1 MNCENGMDHVA
12 RRMCML
18 AAGLLPSPQED
29 KDNGTNT
36 ITSDFRPFS
45 ARDSHVVSQMKRSVE
60 GASRLSL
67 SSSHYP
73 LDSQQKTN
81 SRLSNDDN
89 DQSTTTTTAATQ
101 ITLGVRTTKLVFDS
115 ALQAGKAA
123 RSPKTVPLLHDL
135 RLTAGTK
142 TTATKNTTTLLMA
155 EAANLALELAVEPIV
170 VCVCVGRWRVLKDGG
185 SSGGGLGRKIGE
197 MRDGARRRMMETTRV
212 GGLDEK
218 KLKRLLHGPTIEL
231 REGKVVDLDV
241 VLGRIEREMMDGGE
255 LYR

>member
-1 MNCENGMDHVA
+1 MNYENGMDNVA

-36 ITSDFRPFS
+36 ITIDFRPFS
-45 ARDSHVVSQMKRSVE
+45 ARDSHVVSQMNRSVE

-89 DQSTTTTTAATQ
+89 DQSTTTTTTAATQ

-170 VCVCVGRWRVLKDGG
+170 RVCVCWSL
-185 SSGGGLGRKIGE
+185 E
-197 MRDGARRRMMETTRV
+197 GA
-212 GGLDEK
+212 
-218 KLKRLLHGPTIEL
+218 
-231 REGKVVDLDV
+231 EGWW
-241 VLGRIEREMMDGGE
+241 
-255 LYR
+255 